1 MPAPRPETT
10 EIGPLDS
17 TSVLLAFSFALLKE
31 ALEGALFGAGKA
43 NSADF
48 VWFLG
53 NFTPWRDALAGKE
66 GKRGTIFP

>member
-1 MPAPRPETT
+1 
-10 EIGPLDS
+10 
-17 TSVLLAFSFALLKE
+17 LLAFSFALLKE